1 MKRHTTC
8 TCDSNSLPGPRA
20 EIGIAVSHSPGPK
33 CVFHRLGGTH
43 TLSLIS
49 LSHIQYPSRCADSGG
64 AAPRLGRPYPS
75 FQSRIPY
82 PPRSDADGAAPRY
95 PLDDEAPVERG
106 GDRYREGGPP
116 RLLDRKSSVPCLGL
130 AQGEP
135 PRRPSPGLWRPRP
148 LPCSKAR
155 W

>member
-20 EIGIAVSHSPGPK
+20 EIGIAVSHSPGPI
-33 CVFHRLGGTH
+33 HRLGGTH

-49 LSHIQYPSRCADSGG
+49 SSHIQYPLRCADSGG
-64 AAPRLGRPYPS
+64 AAPRLGRPYP
-75 FQSRIPY
+75 
-82 PPRSDADGAAPRY
+82 PRSDADGASPRY

-130 AQGEP
+130 ARGEP
-135 PRRPSPGLWRPRP
+135 ARRPLPGLWRPRP

-155 W
+155 RRPDP